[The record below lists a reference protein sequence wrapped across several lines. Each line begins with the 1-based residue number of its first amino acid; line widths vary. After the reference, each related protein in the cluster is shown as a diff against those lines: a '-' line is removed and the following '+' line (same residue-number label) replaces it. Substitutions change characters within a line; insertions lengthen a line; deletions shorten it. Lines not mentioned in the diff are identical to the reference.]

1 VKEFQGEN
9 YLNNWIQS
17 LFNSLP
23 QNELKGSSIV
33 LGGDGRFWNT
43 EAIQII
49 LNMSAAAGIARVLVG
64 HHGILSTPAVSA
76 VIRQKKLFGGI
87 ILTASHNPGGP
98 ENDFGIKYNCSNGG
112 PAPESITDAIFG
124 FTETI
129 SQYSIVHLPNVD
141 LTHVGSQTFNVQHE
155 DGTVAP
161 FVVDVIDSVE
171 EYLNVLK
178 TVFDFEALRKFIQR
192 RDFKMLFD
200 AMHGVTGPYATRI
213 FVNELGAPADSI
225 VHSVPLPDFGG
236 GHPDPNLTYAP
247 ELVDLVLKANPST
260 YDFGA
265 ASDGD
270 GDRNMI
276 IGRNFFVTPSDSL
289 AVIAEY
295 AQNAIPYF
303 ANGLKAVARS
313 MPTSAACDHVGKAL
327 GTALYEV
334 PTGWKFFGN
343 IMDHFEKEG
352 GRAVICGEESF
363 GTGSDHVREKD
374 GLWAVLAWL
383 SVLAYKN
390 RDTKE
395 GHLVSVREIVEDF
408 WTRYGRNFYCR
419 YDYEGVDSN
428 DAAKLMKHLESS
440 QADLS
445 PNGFLQTVAKK
456 HGYEFAS
463 ADSFNYAD
471 AFDGSFSKNQGL
483 RFLFADGS
491 RIVFRLSGTGSVG
504 ATIRMYLEQYQGDKT
519 KIGGSGHEGLSELVK
534 CALEFAKIQ
543 EFTGRDEPTVIT

>member
-1 VKEFQGEN
+1 VAEFSSPH

-23 QNELKGSSIV
+23 KNELVGSHLV
-33 LGGDGRFWNT
+33 LGGDGRYWNA

-49 LNMSAAAGIARVLVG
+49 LSMCAATGVG
-64 HHGILSTPAVSA
+64 KVYVGQNGILSTPAVSA
-76 VIRQKKLFGGI
+76 LIRRRKLYGGI

-98 ENDFGIKYNCSNGG
+98 DADFGIKYNTSNGG

-124 FTETI
+124 FTESI
-129 SQYSIVHLPNVD
+129 SSYATVHLPHID
-141 LTHVGSQTFNVQHE
+141 LSRIGEQTFHVKHE
-155 DGTVAP
+155 HGETP
-161 FVVDVIDSVE
+161 FVVCVIDSVDD
-171 EYLNVLK
+171 YLQTLK
-178 TVFDFEALRKFIQR
+178 DVFDFDGLRAFIGR
-192 RDFKMLFD
+192 KDFKLLFD

-213 FVNELGAPADSI
+213 LVDELGAAPDSV
-225 VHSVPLPDFGG
+225 VHNTPLPDFGG

-247 ELVDLVLKANPST
+247 ELVEKVLVDKNSH

-295 AQNAIPYF
+295 AQRAIPYF
-303 ANGLKAVARS
+303 ANGLRAVARS
-313 MPTSAACDHVGKAL
+313 MPTSAACDHVGRSIGA
-327 GTALYEV
+327 ALYEV

-374 GLWAVLAWL
+374 GIWAVLAWL
-383 SVLAYKN
+383 SILAYKN

-395 GHLVSVREIVEDF
+395 GELISVAAIVQDF
-408 WTRYGRNFYCR
+408 WKRNGRNFYCR
-419 YDYEGVDSN
+419 YDYEGVDSG
-428 DAAKLMKHLESS
+428 DAAKLMKHLESIQS
-440 QADLS
+440 DLT
-445 PNGFLQTVAKK
+445 PEGFLQTAVRR
-456 HGYEFAS
+456 HGYEVSA
-463 ADSFNYAD
+463 ADSFNYLD
-471 AFDGSFSKNQGL
+471 PFDGSVSRNQGL
-483 RFLFADGS
+483 RFLFTDGS
-491 RIVFRLSGTGSVG
+491 RVVFRLSGTGSVG
-504 ATIRMYLEQYQGDKT
+504 ATIRMYLEQYQSDQN
-519 KIGGSGHEGLSELVK
+519 KIGGLGPDGLAALVN

-543 EFTGRDEPTVIT
+543 EFTGRERPTVIT